1 MGGGGILSV
10 LAAGVSAGRGTRRK
24 SAGGPAGSG
33 ISSVSVS
40 SVSSGPGGSLGASI
54 SSSDRAG
61 KSGGLASFF
70 AGLASSGRL
79 GGDVAAFFLRRRFSL
94 DPRAISKPSSGTG
107 AGVSEAVGLLAAA
120 GGVATGGV
128 LIFFFGLGAAGLASG
143 AASPWARG
151 VFSGDFSGCMVA
163 GDSSV
168 GLVLKPFILLYLI
181 LRGFS
186 TSWGSDEIRKVQC
199 TI

>member
-1 MGGGGILSV
+1 MLAV
-10 LAAGVSAGRGTRRK
+10 LAAGVSAGRVTRRG

-33 ISSVSVS
+33 ISSISVS
-40 SVSSGPGGSLGASI
+40 SVTSGPGRSLDASI
-54 SSSDRAG
+54 SSSDRSG
-61 KSGGLASFF
+61 ISGGLASLF
-70 AGLASSGRL
+70 AGLTSSGGL
-79 GGDVAAFFLRRRFSL
+79 GEDVAAFFLRRRFSL
-94 DPRAISKPSSGTG
+94 DPRAISKPSSGAD
-107 AGVSEAVGLLAAA
+107 AGVSEAVGILAAA

-163 GDSSV
+163 GDFSV

-186 TSWGSDEIRKVQC
+186 TSWGSDEIRKVLV
-199 TI
+199 TR